1 MTDTKSVNAIANDRI
16 QELANKVIDK
26 GNKNTRQDMNELM
39 SLLMPKL
46 RFFVWGFMSSEDDTD
61 DVLYNALEKICVS
74 IKSYN
79 PNYRFT
85 TWAFNIAKNEA
96 LSWLNKM
103 PKNQVDIDE
112 IFYAVANSVVD
123 DRDEV
128 FEKETQREAVLVD
141 VYEEIQRVS
150 IEEGNL
156 MLLEKDIN
164 NRKGKEI
171 ADMYD
176 TCENTVKT
184 RIRAGRKRVRESVL
198 ALHPELNARMV
209 IFEL

>member
-1 MTDTKSVNAIANDRI
+1 MMEKSVNAITNDRI
-16 QELANKVIDK
+16 QELANSVIDK
-26 GNKNTRQDMNELM
+26 GSKNVRSNMNELM

-46 RFFVWGFMSSEDDTD
+46 RFFIWGFMSSENDTD
-61 DVLYNALEKICVS
+61 DVLYNTLEKICIS

-96 LSWLNKM
+96 LTWINKT
-103 PKNQVDIDE
+103 PKNNVDIDE
-112 IFYAVANSVVD
+112 IFYTVANSLIDNSV
-123 DRDEV
+123 EV
-128 FEKETQREAVLVD
+128 MDSELQREEVLAD
-141 VYEEIQRVS
+141 VYDEIQRVS

-164 NRKGKEI
+164 DRKGKEI
-171 ADMYD
+171 AEMYG

-184 RIRAGRKRVRESVL
+184 RIRAGRKRVRESVFNK
-198 ALHPELNARMV
+198 HPDLVARMV